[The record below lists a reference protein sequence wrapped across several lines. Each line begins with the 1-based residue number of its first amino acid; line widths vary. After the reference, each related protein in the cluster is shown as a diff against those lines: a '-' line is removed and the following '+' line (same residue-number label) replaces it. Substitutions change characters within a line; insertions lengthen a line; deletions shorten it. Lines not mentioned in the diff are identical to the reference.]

1 MQYFLRKT
9 ILFKWTLEKFGAMWS
24 EMNGLRMKS
33 SDTSVCE
40 HNNESSDA
48 FLTVL
53 VTISFSWKS
62 CVVDLVTP
70 GMECKFLYQFVS
82 VDFILLFAFQNWETC
97 SINKIIIFCK
107 LIWVL
112 SRSEGRNVEQ
122 SRKKEYFNMK
132 EEKEHESKKK
142 KLRKGK
148 FYISWI
154 SCVTVG

>member
-1 MQYFLRKT
+1 
-9 ILFKWTLEKFGAMWS
+9 
-24 EMNGLRMKS
+24 
-33 SDTSVCE
+33 
-40 HNNESSDA
+40 
-48 FLTVL
+48 
-53 VTISFSWKS
+53 
-62 CVVDLVTP
+62 VDLVTP

-148 FYISWI
+148 FYIS
-154 SCVTVG
+154 